1 MPDFLLSL
9 PFSFSFSEPRLVL
22 NSQYS
27 DLGQPSAGLQE
38 WPPLPASLSLQLF
51 SCPSSPVVLANV
63 HSSKDQI
70 FNVL

>member
-63 HSSKDQI
+63 RSSKDQI